1 MSDRPF
7 DPFGR
12 SDRTIIRPNPG
23 GRRPAAPAPSEP
35 PPIEDWAVPRPQP
48 PPIGPGAPGGP
59 PQQAPPPT
67 GGPLP
72 MADPAMLRRR
82 DLDAPHHNPMM
93 RAAHPLLLLLGRLRA
108 NLAQAQS
115 AIIMDDVADAIQTF
129 EHEIRS
135 AGFSSDQI
143 RVAKYAV
150 CATADDIVQNIP
162 VHDRSLWTQY
172 SMLSRFFGERVGGVR
187 FFEELERALKDPGV
201 NYPILELMHA
211 CLALGFEGIH
221 RTASGGVATLRQI
234 QRRVYDTLR
243 RVRVRGSEDLSPHW
257 RGQTIV
263 AHPGRNRVPFWA
275 VASIVAVLLFALW
288 IVLRTLLGNGSE
300 AVAAALLRL
309 NPNTPVTIERAIVVP
324 PPPPPPEPVA
334 PPDAITQLQRIR
346 TALADEIAAR
356 LLDANQTANEIVIT
370 VGNVSLFRSGAAEV
384 KPAFLPIAA
393 KIAATLDKEPGWIK
407 VTGHSDNQPI
417 KTVRFPSNYELSL
430 ERARAVADIMRP
442 RLAQP
447 ARLQVEGKGD
457 TTPIASNET
466 PEGRERNRRVEIM
479 IPRAD

>member
-1 MSDRPF
+1 MSDRGRPF

-23 GRRPAAPAPSEP
+23 GRMPAAPPPSQP
-35 PPIEDWAVPRPQP
+35 PPVEDWAMPAPAPAP
-48 PPIGPGAPGGP
+48 PLP
-59 PQQAPPPT
+59 QAPPAQTLPASAE
-67 GGPLP
+67 PIP

-108 NLAQAQS
+108 NLAQAPS
-115 AIIMDDVADAIQTF
+115 AAIMEEVAQAIEAF
-129 EHEIRS
+129 EREVRS

-143 RVAKYAV
+143 RAAKYAV

-187 FFEELERALKDPGV
+187 FFEELERAIKDPGV

-211 CLALGFEGIH
+211 CLALGFEGVH
-221 RTASGGVATLRQI
+221 RTASGGVQTLRQI
-234 QRRVYDTLR
+234 QRRLYDTIR
-243 RVRVRGSEDLSPHW
+243 RVRVRGSEELSPHW

-275 VASIVAVLLFALW
+275 VASIAAVLLFALW

-309 NPNTPVTIERAIVVP
+309 NPNAPVTIERAIVVP
-324 PPPPPPEPVA
+324 PPPPPPPAVETPGVV
-334 PPDAITQLQRIR
+334 TQLQRIR
-346 TALADEIAAR
+346 GALADEIGAK
-356 LLDANQTANEIVIT
+356 LLNAEQTANEIVIT
-370 VGNVSLFRSGAAEV
+370 VGNVSLFGSGAAEV
-384 KPAFLPIAA
+384 RQAFLPIAA
-393 KIAATLDKEPGWIK
+393 KIAATLEKEPGWIK

-430 ERARAVADIMRP
+430 ARAEAVADIMRP
-442 RLAQP
+442 RLSAP
-447 ARLQVEGKGD
+447 ARIQVEGKGD
-457 TTPIASNET
+457 TAPVADNATPA
-466 PEGRERNRRVEIM
+466 GRERNRRVEIM

>member
-1 MSDRPF
+1 MSDRGRPF

-23 GRRPAAPAPSEP
+23 GRMPAAPPPSQP
-35 PPIEDWAVPRPQP
+35 PPVEDWALPQP
-48 PPIGPGAPGGP
+48 AAQT
-59 PQQAPPPT
+59 PQQSPQALPASAEPI
-67 GGPLP
+67 P

-108 NLAQAQS
+108 NLAQAPS
-115 AIIMDDVADAIQTF
+115 AAIMEEVAQAVDGF
-129 EHEIRS
+129 EREARS

-211 CLALGFEGIH
+211 CLALGFEGVH
-221 RTASGGVATLRQI
+221 RTASGGVQTLRQI
-234 QRRVYDTLR
+234 QHRLYDTLR
-243 RVRVRGSEDLSPHW
+243 RVRVRGGDELSPHW
-257 RGQTIV
+257 RGQKIV
-263 AHPGRNRVPFWA
+263 ANPGRNRVPFWA
-275 VASIVAVLLFALW
+275 IASIGAILLFALW

-324 PPPPPPEPVA
+324 PPPAPPPAVETPGV
-334 PPDAITQLQRIR
+334 ITQLQRIR
-346 TALADEIAAR
+346 GALKAEIGAK
-356 LLDANQTANEIVIT
+356 LLNVEQTANEIVIT
-370 VGNVSLFRSGAAEV
+370 VGNVSLFGSGAAEV
-384 KPAFLPIAA
+384 RQAFLPIAA
-393 KIAATLDKEPGWIK
+393 KIAASLEKEPGWIK

-430 ERARAVADIMRP
+430 ARAEAVADIMRP
-442 RLAQP
+442 RLAR
-447 ARLQVEGKGD
+447 ADRLQVEGKGD
-457 TTPIASNET
+457 TAPVADNATPA
-466 PEGRERNRRVEIM
+466 GRERNRRVEIM